1 MAISFVGAGTVQTG
15 ANSTVDVPSGYAA
28 GDTLLIVTSGTAT
41 PTTPTNWVSI
51 YAQGANRFLTV
62 FLKIATASES
72 SVTLVQSGTSSK
84 AVMLAYRGT
93 SYFDVV
99 GTVATGTST
108 SPATTSQTTRFANDY
123 VVSFYATQLN
133 ATPSTWTAP
142 ASTTSRVN
150 SGNSA
155 SVTGMLIVDEL
166 QVSAGASATRTATL
180 SSSTAWSAI
189 SISFKE
195 PQVFYVDPVNG
206 ADANNGQT
214 FATAL
219 KNISGATS
227 AKGVQAGDT
236 VRIEEAP
243 LYNTG
248 VNATWT
254 SVQQRGISPFGTQ
267 AITGATNAAPI
278 VVSTSLA
285 HGYSTGDVIQL
296 SAATGNTAA
305 NGIWKVTVTSST
317 QFSLDDSSGNG
328 TYGSSGVISPIFC
341 RTIKTASALVQPI
354 ASFAPLKTVS
364 LGIRAAWVGATANVT
379 ISTLSTSAFP
389 KGSADDGITTNA
401 SFTTGKIAYYTLPAT
416 LNLSSYQQLS
426 FFIQQ
431 FSGATLGGLTIS
443 LCSDTTGDTAVDTF
457 TIPSTSA
464 LSVWTPFTINKGSAL
479 GSSIQ
484 SISISRAANNG
495 AQFFRFN
502 SIVACKSP
510 TSVDALSNTSL
521 VTKNN
526 GTEGAYAV
534 GGFGGSD
541 GTIVFLDSSPTANNL
556 TTTGGAYYG
565 TTETVGLWRYEPLNP
580 YTLNSAALPASQGT
594 TTTYNVFPA
603 NSGILN
609 APITYSGGWDSTN
622 MSTRTGQTWFSNQNG
637 FGYGLYNSGGATDIT
652 IDRVNYTRCAIGWV
666 SDNNSTR
673 NIIQNCNY
681 TATSNAGLANTSTN
695 TGGQLQSC
703 IVTNTASSAG
713 ISINYPSNDINNPVV
728 INNCTISGN
737 VTNNL
742 SINTLT
748 NSFPY
753 YNITNSSFNT
763 ASDRGINTTQ
773 FGYGSITSNSINYF
787 NTRAINLGSNYVG
800 TINNLTFVPEPAGG
814 SEVIQGFL
822 SSGYTSLPQNIY
834 TTFNN
839 VTVSAPTTTYSQGTT
854 NLTYL
859 LVGCSNFKFV
869 NCSFGATNVSY
880 GSGNLLVDQGGAYLY
895 NCTGVSTTI
904 TTTTI
909 NVAPYILNAAFYS
922 QDEGNTVGNNKI
934 YFQGGLATSQTAVRN
949 TASGYAWSLAPT
961 STSTVT
967 SQFPL
972 KLKIASVAANGGS
985 AVTISAY
992 MRRTNTGLTMSLV
1005 CPANQ
1010 PYGPSTDTTASI
1022 TAAADTWQQVSIS
1035 FTPTQNGVYDIYVYV
1050 YGGTTFTGYIDD
1062 LEVTQ

>member
-15 ANSTVDVPSGYAA
+15 ANSTVDVPAGYAA

-41 PTTPTNWVSI
+41 PTTPTNWTSI
-51 YAQGANRFLTV
+51 FAQGSGRYLTV

-108 SPATTSQTTRFANDY
+108 SPATTSLTTRFANDY

-155 SVTGMLIVDEL
+155 SITGMLIVDEL
-166 QVSAGASATRTATL
+166 DAVAGATTARTATL
-180 SSSTAWSAI
+180 SSSTAWGAVA
-189 SISFKE
+189 ISFKE

-254 SVQQRGISPFGTQ
+254 SVQQRGISPFNTQ
-267 AITGATNAAPI
+267 TVLTATNATPI
-278 VVSTSLA
+278 VCTTSLA
-285 HGYSTGDVIQL
+285 HGYSTGDVVLIING
-296 SAATGNTAA
+296 TGNTAV
-305 NGIWKVTVTSST
+305 NGVWKVTVTNST
-317 QFSLDDSSGNG
+317 TFSLDDSSGNG
-328 TYGSSGVISPIFC
+328 TYTSNSASIQPIFC

-354 ASFAPLKTVS
+354 ASFAPLRTAS
-364 LGIRAAWVGATANVT
+364 LGTRVAWVGATANVT
-379 ISTLSTSAFP
+379 TFL
-389 KGSADDGITTNA
+389 TNA
-401 SFTTGKIAYYTLPAT
+401 FNKGAISDQISIAAGFTTGKIAYYTLPAT
-416 LNLSSYQQLS
+416 LNSSAYQQLS
-426 FFIQQ
+426 LFMNQ
-431 FSGATLGGLTIS
+431 STGATLGGLTIS
-443 LCSDTTGDTAVDTF
+443 LCSDTLGDTAVDTF
-457 TIPSTSA
+457 TIPSTGA
-464 LSVWTPFTINKGSAL
+464 LTVWTPFTFNKGSAL

-495 AQFFRFN
+495 AQLFNFN
-502 SIVACKSP
+502 SIVAVKSP

-541 GTIVFLDSSPTANNL
+541 GTIVFLDSSPTATNL

-580 YTLNSAALPASQGT
+580 YTLNSAALPSTAATGT
-594 TTTYNVFPA
+594 SYMLFPA
-603 NSGILN
+603 NNGILN
-609 APITYSGGWDSTN
+609 APITFSGGWDSTN
-622 MSTRTGQTWFSNQNG
+622 MSTRTGQTWFTNQNG
-637 FGYGLYNSGGATDIT
+637 FAYGLYNLAPSNYVTV
-652 IDRVNYTRCAIGWV
+652 DRVNYTRCQIGYF
-666 SDNNSTR
+666 SDASVLG
-673 NIIQNCNY
+673 NIVQNCNY
-681 TATSNAGLANTSTN
+681 TATNNAGISFTSAAQP
-695 TGGQLQSC
+695 QLQSC
-703 IVTNTASSAG
+703 IVTNTASHGLALTLS
-713 ISINYPSNDINNPVV
+713 SLDVNNPTV
-728 INNCTISGN
+728 INNCTFSGN
-737 VTNNL
+737 TTNNL
-742 SINTLT
+742 NLNT
-748 NSFPY
+748 SSGYPY
-753 YNITNSSFNT
+753 INITNNSFNT
-763 ASDRGINTTQ
+763 SQNQGININNLI
-773 FGYGSITSNSINYF
+773 YGTITSNSINYF
-787 NTRAINLGSNYVG
+787 NSTGLITNTNIIG
-800 TINNLTFVPEPAGG
+800 TINNLTFVPEPNGG
-814 SEVIQGFL
+814 GQVISAAL
-822 SSGYTSLPQNIY
+822 SNGYVALPQNIY

-839 VTVSAPTTTYSQGTT
+839 VTVNAPTTAYSQGTT
-854 NLTYL
+854 NLSYL
-859 LVGCSNFKFV
+859 LNGGSNFKFL
-869 NCSFGATNVSY
+869 NSSFGATNVSY
-880 GSGNLLVDQGGAYLY
+880 TQGNVLYDQGGAYLY
-895 NCTGVSTTI
+895 NCTGVPTTI
-904 TTTTI
+904 TSATV
-909 NVAPYILNAAFYS
+909 NLAPYILNAAIYS

-934 YFQGGLATSQTAVRN
+934 YFSGGLATSQTAVRN
-949 TASGYAWSLAPT
+949 TPSGYAWSLAPT

-967 SQFPL
+967 SAFPL

-992 MRRTNTGLTMSLV
+992 MRRTNTGLTMQLV
-1005 CPANQ
+1005 CPAGQ
-1010 PYGPSTDTTASI
+1010 PYGLSTDTTASI
-1022 TAAADTWQQVSIS
+1022 TAVADTWQQVSIS
-1035 FTPTQNGVYDIYVYV
+1035 FTPTQNAVFDIYVYV
-1050 YGGTTFTGYIDD
+1050 FGGTTFTGYVDD
-1062 LEVTQ
+1062 LEVSQ

>member
-15 ANSTVDVPSGYAA
+15 ANSTVDVPAGIAV

-41 PTTPTNWVSI
+41 PTTPTNWTSI
-51 YAQGANRFLTV
+51 FAQGSGRFITV

-72 SVTLVQSGTSSK
+72 SVALTQSGTSSK
-84 AVMLAYRGT
+84 AVMIAYRGT
-93 SYFDVV
+93 SYFDVIGGV
-99 GTVATGTST
+99 STSTST
-108 SPATTSQTTRFANDY
+108 SPATTSLTTRFANDY
-123 VVSFYATQLN
+123 VVSFYATILN

-150 SGNSA
+150 SGNSTT
-155 SVTGMLIVDEL
+155 VTGMLIVDEL
-166 QVSAGASATRTATL
+166 DAVAGATTARTATL
-180 SSSTAWSAI
+180 SSSTAWGAVA
-189 SISFKE
+189 ISFKE

-206 ADANNGQT
+206 ADANNGQS

-243 LYNTG
+243 LYDTG

-254 SVQQRGISPFGTQ
+254 SVQQRGISPFNN
-267 AITGATNAAPI
+267 INVNGATNATPI
-278 VVSTSLA
+278 VVSTSVA
-285 HGYSTGDVIQL
+285 HGYSTGDVVLIVNVG
-296 SAATGNTAA
+296 GNTAT

-328 TYGSSGVISPIFC
+328 AFTSAGALAPIFC
-341 RTIKTASALVQPI
+341 RTIKTASALVKPI
-354 ASFAPLKTVS
+354 ASFAPLRTAS
-364 LGIRAAWVGATANVT
+364 LGTRAAWVGATANVT
-379 ISTLSTSAFP
+379 PTLSTSIN
-389 KGSADDGITTNA
+389 KGSVFDQIAINA
-401 SFTTGKIAYYTLPAT
+401 SFTTGLIAYYTLPAT

-426 FFIQQ
+426 LFIQQ
-431 FSGATLGGLTIS
+431 TAGTLGGLTIS
-443 LCSDTTGDTAVDTF
+443 LCSDTLGATAVDTF
-457 TIPSTSA
+457 TIPSTGA

-495 AQFFRFN
+495 AQTFLFN
-502 SIVACKSP
+502 SIVAVKSP

-541 GTIVFLDSSPTANNL
+541 GTIVFLDSNPTGSNSL
-556 TTTGGAYYG
+556 TTGGAYYG

-580 YTLNSAALPASQGT
+580 YTLNSAALPSSQFLDT
-594 TTTYNVFPA
+594 SYNVFTA

-622 MSTRTGQTWFSNQNG
+622 MSTRTGQTWFTNQNG
-637 FGYGLYNSGGATDIT
+637 FAYGLSIT
-652 IDRVNYTRCAIGWV
+652 TNTANYVTLDRINYTRCTNAV
-666 SDNNSTR
+666 QVNNSS
-673 NIIQNCNY
+673 IGVVFQNCNY
-681 TATSNAGLANTSTN
+681 TATSAIGINAASFSR
-695 TGGQLQSC
+695 QDLQSC
-703 IVTNTASSAG
+703 IFTNTAGTGAS
-713 ISINYPSNDINNPVV
+713 ISYGSTDINNPIV
-728 INNCTISGN
+728 INNCTFSGN

-742 SINTLT
+742 NINAST
-748 NSFPY
+748 NGYPY

-763 ASDRGINTTQ
+763 SSATGINTSQ
-773 FGYGSITSNSINYF
+773 FGYSTITSNSINYF
-787 NTRAINLGSNYVG
+787 NTTGLNTINNIIG
-800 TINNLTFVPEPAGG
+800 TINNLTFVPEPNGG
-814 SEVIQGFL
+814 SQIISNTGTASYSV
-822 SSGYTSLPQNIY
+822 LPQNIY

-839 VTVSAPTTTYSQGTT
+839 VTVSAPTTTYSQGAT
-854 NLTYL
+854 NVIYL
-859 LVGCSNFKFV
+859 LNGCSNFKFV
-869 NCSFGATNVSY
+869 NGSFGATNVTY
-880 GSGNLLVDQGGAYLY
+880 NSGNLLADQGGSYLY
-895 NCTGVSTTI
+895 NCTGVPSTI
-904 TTTTI
+904 TAGGN
-909 NVAPYILNAAFYS
+909 NVAPYIVNAAIYS

-949 TASGYAWSLAPT
+949 TPSGYAWSLAPT

-972 KLKIASVAANGGS
+972 ELKIASIAANGGS

-992 MRRTNTGLTMSLV
+992 MRRTNTGLTMQLV

-1022 TAAADTWQQVSIS
+1022 TAVADTWQQVSIS
-1035 FTPTQNGVYDIYVYV
+1035 FTPTQNSVFDIYVYV
-1050 YGGTTFTGYIDD
+1050 YGGTTFTGYVDD
-1062 LEVTQ
+1062 LGVSQ

>member
-28 GDTLLIVTSGTAT
+28 GDALLIFTSGTAT
-41 PTTPTNWVSI
+41 PTTPTGWTLVLTV
-51 YAQGANRFLTV
+51 AATRFLTV
-62 FLKIATASES
+62 FLKIATSSES
-72 SVTLVQSGTSSK
+72 SVALTQSGTSSK

-99 GTVATGTST
+99 GSSTSGTSIL
-108 SPATTSQTTRFANDY
+108 PATQSLTTRFANDY

-142 ASTTSRVN
+142 LLTTSRVN
-150 SGNSA
+150 SGNSTT
-155 SVTGMLIVDEL
+155 VTGMLIVDEA
-166 QVSAGASATRTATL
+166 QAAAGASTVRTGAL
-180 SSSTAWSAI
+180 SSSTAWSSVA
-189 SISFKE
+189 ISFKE
-195 PQVFYVDPVNG
+195 PQVFYIDPVNG
-206 ADANNGQT
+206 ADANNGQS

-227 AKGVQAGDT
+227 AKGIQAGDT

-243 LYNTG
+243 LYDTG
-248 VNATWT
+248 INATWT

-285 HGYSTGDVIQL
+285 HGYSTGDVIQI
-296 SAATGNTAA
+296 SGTNGNTAT

-328 TYGSSGVISPIFC
+328 TYSSGGVISPIFC

-354 ASFAPLKTVS
+354 ASFAPLRTAS
-364 LGIRAAWVGATANVT
+364 LGTRVAWVGSANVT
-379 ISTLSTSAFP
+379 TQLNSTVN
-389 KGSADDGITTNA
+389 KGSVNDQINIAAG
-401 SFTTGKIAYYTLPAT
+401 FTTGKIAYYTLPAT
-416 LNLSSYQQLS
+416 LDLSSYQQLS
-426 FFIQQ
+426 LFIFQT
-431 FSGATLGGLTIS
+431 GVTLGGLTIS

-457 TIPSTSA
+457 TIPSTGA
-464 LSVWTPFTINKGSAL
+464 ASVWTPFTINKGSAL
-479 GSSIQ
+479 GSSIR

-495 AQFFRFN
+495 TQVFVFN
-502 SIVACKSP
+502 SIVACKAP

-541 GTIVFLDSSPTANNL
+541 GTIVFLDNSPGGSNL
-556 TTTGGAYYG
+556 TVTGGAYYG

-580 YTLNSAALPASQGT
+580 YTLNSAALPASSGST
-594 TTTYNVFPA
+594 TSYMVFPS

-609 APITYSGGWDSTN
+609 NPITYSGGWDSTN

-637 FGYGLYNSGGATDIT
+637 NGNGLQNSNVNSYLT
-652 IDRVNYTRCAIGWV
+652 IDRVNYTRCTTGFRGDTSFIG
-666 SDNNSTR
+666 T
-673 NIIQNCNY
+673 IQNSNY
-681 TATSNAGLANTSTN
+681 TATGSAGINFDNLSIPN
-695 TGGQLQSC
+695 LQSC
-703 IVTNTASSAG
+703 IITNTSFSAG
-713 ISINYPSNDINNPVV
+713 VTLSYASTDINNPVV
-728 INNCTISGN
+728 INNCTFSGN
-737 VTNNL
+737 VGNNL
-742 SINTLT
+742 TINTL
-748 NSFPY
+748 SAGAPY

-763 ASDRGINTTQ
+763 ASNIGISTSRM
-773 FGYGSITSNSINYF
+773 GYATITSNSINYF
-787 NTRAINLGSNYVG
+787 NGEGLVTPNNILG

-814 SEVIQGFL
+814 TQIINNTMNIQY
-822 SSGYTSLPQNIY
+822 SVLPQNIY

-839 VTVSAPTTTYSQGTT
+839 VTVNAPTTTYSQGVT
-854 NLTYL
+854 NFSYL
-859 LVGCSNFKFV
+859 FAGCSNFKFL
-869 NCSFGATNVSY
+869 NGSFSTTNISY
-880 GSGNLLVDQGGAYLY
+880 GSGNLMYDQGGSYFY
-895 NCTGVSTTI
+895 NCTGVPSTLAVVGN
-904 TTTTI
+904 
-909 NVAPYILNAAFYS
+909 NVQPYIVNAAIYS

-934 YFQGGLATSQTAVRN
+934 YFTGGLATSQTAVRN
-949 TASGYAWSLAPT
+949 TPSGYAWSLAPT

-967 SQFPL
+967 SAFPL

-992 MRRTNTGLTMSLV
+992 MRRTNTGLTMQLV
-1005 CPANQ
+1005 CPAGQ

-1022 TAAADTWQQVSIS
+1022 TAVADTWEQVSIS
-1035 FTPTQNGVYDIYVYV
+1035 FTPTQNAVFDIYVYV
-1050 YGGTTFTGYIDD
+1050 YGGTTFTGYVDD
-1062 LEVTQ
+1062 VGVSQ

>member
-1 MAISFVGAGTVQTG
+1 MAISFVGAGAVSTG
-15 ANSTVDVPSGYAA
+15 ANSTVAVPAGIAA
-28 GDTLLIVTSGTAT
+28 GDTLLIVTSGTTPT
-41 PTTPTNWVSI
+41 PTTPTDWVSI
-51 YAQGANRFLTV
+51 YAQGSLRFLTV

-155 SVTGMLIVDEL
+155 TVTGMLIVDEL

-206 ADANNGQT
+206 ADANNGQS

-254 SVQQRGISPFGTQ
+254 SVQQRGISPFNTQ

-278 VVSTSLA
+278 VCTTSLA
-285 HGYSTGDVIQL
+285 HGYSTGDVILL
-296 SAATGNTAA
+296 SGATGNTAA
-305 NGIWKVTVTSST
+305 NGVWKVTVTNST
-317 QFSLDDSSGNG
+317 TFSLDDSSGNG

-354 ASFAPLKTVS
+354 ASFAPIRTAS
-364 LGIRAAWVGATANVT
+364 LGNRAAWVTSTNVT
-379 ISTLSTSAFP
+379 HGFGVFA
-389 KGSADDGITTNA
+389 KGSSFDSIAMTA

-416 LNLSSYQQLS
+416 LNLSSYEQLS
-426 FFIQQ
+426 LFTQQ
-431 FSGATLGGLTIS
+431 ISGATLGGLTIS

-457 TIPSTSA
+457 TIPSIGSTSI
-464 LSVWTPFTINKGSAL
+464 WCPFTINKGSAL
-479 GSSIQ
+479 GSSIR

-495 AQFFRFN
+495 AQQFYFS
-502 SIVACKSP
+502 SIVAVKSP

-541 GTIVFLDSSPTANNL
+541 GTIVFLDSSPTGTNL

-565 TTETVGLWRYEPLNP
+565 TTETAGLWRYEPLNP
-580 YTLNSAALPASQGT
+580 YTLNSATLPATNTT

-637 FGYGLYNSGGATDIT
+637 FGYGLQNSNGTNYIT
-652 IDRVNYTRCAIGWV
+652 TDRVNYTRCNTGWFANA
-666 SDNNSTR
+666 DFFG

-681 TATSNAGLANTSTN
+681 NANAVGISISSLSTGTKSNE
-695 TGGQLQSC
+695 LQNC
-703 IVTNTASSAG
+703 IVTNTSSTGVGINYASSA
-713 ISINYPSNDINNPVV
+713 IDNPFI
-728 INNCTISGN
+728 INNCTVSGS

-742 SINTLT
+742 SINTF
-748 NSFPY
+748 NNGYPY

-763 ASDRGINTTQ
+763 SSGAGINTS
-773 FGYGSITSNSINYF
+773 FLGYVTITSNSINYF
-787 NTRAINLGSNYVG
+787 NIRAIITTNNILG
-800 TINNLTFVPEPAGG
+800 TINNLTLVPEPAGG
-814 SEVIQGFL
+814 AEIIQSLLTLGYSVI
-822 SSGYTSLPQNIY
+822 PQNIY

-839 VTVSAPTTTYSQGTT
+839 VTVSAPTTAYSQGTT
-854 NLTYL
+854 NVSLAL
-859 LVGCSNFKFV
+859 NGCSNFKFL
-869 NCSFGATNVSY
+869 NSSFGAANVSY
-880 GSGNLLVDQGGAYLY
+880 TSGLGLYDQGGAYLY
-895 NCTGVSTTI
+895 NCTGVPTI
-904 TTTTI
+904 ISSATI
-909 NVAPYILNAAFYS
+909 NVAPFINNAAFYS

-934 YFQGGLATSQTAVRN
+934 YFSGGLATSQTAVRN
-949 TASGYAWSLAPT
+949 TPSGYAWSMAPT
-961 STSTVT
+961 STTTVT

-992 MRRTNTGLTMSLV
+992 MRRTNTGLTMQLV

-1010 PYGPSTDTTASI
+1010 PYGPSTDTVASM
-1022 TAAADTWQQVSIS
+1022 TAAADTWEQVSIS
-1035 FTPTQNGVYDIYVYV
+1035 FTPTQNGVYDIYAYAF
-1050 YGGTTFTGYIDD
+1050 GGTTFTGYVDD
-1062 LEVTQ
+1062 VGVTQ

>member
-28 GDTLLIVTSGTAT
+28 GDTLLIFTSGTAT

-72 SVTLVQSGTSSK
+72 SVTLTQSGTSSK
-84 AVMLAYRGT
+84 AVMIAYRGT

-99 GTVATGTST
+99 GNVGNGTGIL
-108 SPATTSQTTRFANDY
+108 PATVSLTTRFANDY
-123 VVSFYATQLN
+123 VVSFFATQLN

-142 ASTTSRVN
+142 LLTTSRVN

-155 SVTGMLIVDEL
+155 SITGMMIVDEA
-166 QVSAGASATRTATL
+166 QAAAGASASRAATL
-180 SSSTAWSAI
+180 SSSTTWSAI
-189 SISFKE
+189 AIAFKE
-195 PQVFYVDPVNG
+195 PQVFYIDPVNG

-227 AKGVQAGDT
+227 AKGIQAGDT

-243 LYNTG
+243 LYDTG

-254 SVQQRGISPFGTQ
+254 SVQQRGISPFNTQ
-267 AITGATNAAPI
+267 GITGATNATPI
-278 VVSTSLA
+278 VCTTSLA
-285 HGYSTGDVIQL
+285 HGYSTGDVVQI
-296 SAATGNTAA
+296 SGATGNTAA
-305 NGIWKVTVTSST
+305 NGVWKVTVTNST
-317 QFSLDDSSGNG
+317 TFSLDDSSGNG
-328 TYGSSGVISPIFC
+328 AAGGAIVVSPIFC

-354 ASFAPLKTVS
+354 ASFAPLRTAS
-364 LGIRAAWVGATANVT
+364 LGTRVAWVGSANVSP
-379 ISTLSTSAFP
+379 STTAAFA
-389 KGSADDGITTNA
+389 KGSFSDQIAINA

-416 LNLSSYQQLS
+416 LNLSAYQQLS
-426 FFIQQ
+426 LFIFQS
-431 FSGATLGGLTIS
+431 SGTLGGLTIS

-457 TIPSTSA
+457 TIPSTGA
-464 LSVWTPFTINKGSAL
+464 TGVWTPFTINKGSAL

-495 AQFFRFN
+495 AQTFLFN
-502 SIVACKSP
+502 SIVAVKSP

-541 GTIVFLDSSPTANNL
+541 GTIVFLDSAPTANNL

-580 YTLNSAALPASQGT
+580 YTLNSLALPSSSTDTNA
-594 TTTYNVFPA
+594 NCVFPS
-603 NSGILN
+603 NNGILN
-609 APITYSGGWDSTN
+609 NPITFSGGWDSTN

-637 FGYGLYNSGGATDIT
+637 NGYGLSNNNSTNFITTDK
-652 IDRVNYTRCAIGWV
+652 VNYTRANTGWFG
-666 SDNNSTR
+666 NSSLLN

-681 TATSNAGLANTSTN
+681 TATSG
-695 TGGQLQSC
+695 TGISSSSGNSQLELQNC
-703 IVTNTASSAG
+703 IVTNTATNG
-713 ISINYPSNDINNPVV
+713 VTISFTSTNINNPVV
-728 INNCTISGN
+728 INNCTVSGSTG
-737 VTNNL
+737 VNL
-742 SINTLT
+742 QINTG
-748 NSFPY
+748 SSGSPY

-763 ASDRGINTTQ
+763 SSVTGINTSQ
-773 FGYGSITSNSINYF
+773 FGYATITSNSVNYF
-787 NTRAINLGSNYVG
+787 NTTGLITNQNIIG

-814 SEVIQGFL
+814 SQII
-822 SSGYTSLPQNIY
+822 SSFAATTYLTLPQNIY

-839 VTVSAPTTTYSQGTT
+839 LTVNAPTTTYSQGTT

-859 LVGCSNFKFV
+859 LNGGYNFKYL
-869 NCSFGATNVSY
+869 NSSFTPTNVTY
-880 GSGNLLVDQGGAYLY
+880 TSGNLLYDIGGAYFY
-895 NCTGVSTTI
+895 NCTGVPTTI
-904 TTTTI
+904 TPSGVF
-909 NVAPYILNAAFYS
+909 VAPYILNTAFYS

-949 TASGYAWSLAPT
+949 TPSGYAWSLAPT

-967 SQFPL
+967 SAFPL

-992 MRRTNTGLTMSLV
+992 MRRTNTGLTMQLV

-1035 FTPTQNGVYDIYVYV
+1035 FTPTQNAVYDIYVYV
-1050 YGGTTFTGYIDD
+1050 FGGTTFTGYVDD
-1062 LEVTQ
+1062 LGVTQ

>member
-15 ANSTVDVPSGYAA
+15 ANSTVDVPAGIAA
-28 GDTLLIVTSGTAT
+28 GDTLLIVTSGTAI

-51 YAQGANRFLTV
+51 YAQGTGRNLTV

-155 SVTGMLIVDEL
+155 TVTGMLIVDEL
-166 QVSAGASATRTATL
+166 DAVAGATTSRVATL
-180 SSSTAWSAI
+180 SSSTAWGAVA
-189 SISFKE
+189 ISFKE

-214 FATAL
+214 FANAL

-227 AKGVQAGDT
+227 AKGITAGDT

-243 LYNTG
+243 LYDTG

-254 SVQQRGISPFGTQ
+254 SVQQRGISPFNTQ

-278 VVSTSLA
+278 VVTTSLA
-285 HGYSTGDVIQL
+285 HGYSTGDVVQI
-296 SAATGNTAA
+296 SGTNGNTAT
-305 NGIWKVTVTSST
+305 NGVFKITVTSST

-328 TYGSSGVISPIFC
+328 TYSSGGVISPIFC
-341 RTIKTASALVQPI
+341 RTIKTASALVKPI
-354 ASFAPLKTVS
+354 ASFAPLRTAS
-364 LGIRAAWVGATANVT
+364 LGTRVAWVASANVT
-379 ISTLSTSAFP
+379 TALTATFTKGAYYDNISIAA
-389 KGSADDGITTNA
+389 G
-401 SFTTGKIAYYTLPAT
+401 FTTGKIAYYTLPAT
-416 LNLSSYQQLS
+416 LDLSAYQQLS
-426 FFIQQ
+426 LFILQG
-431 FSGATLGGLTIS
+431 SGTLGGLTVN

-457 TIPSTSA
+457 TIPSTGA
-464 LSVWTPFTINKGSAL
+464 TGIFCPFTINKGSAL
-479 GSSIQ
+479 GSSIR

-495 AQFFRFN
+495 AQGFFFN

-526 GTEGAYAV
+526 GTEGAYSV

-541 GTIVFLDSSPTANNL
+541 GTIVFLDSSPTGTNL

-565 TTETVGLWRYEPLNP
+565 TTETAGLWRYEPLNP
-580 YTLNSAALPASQGT
+580 YTLNSAALPSSSTDTNA
-594 TTTYNVFPA
+594 NCVFPA
-603 NSGILN
+603 NNGILN

-637 FGYGLYNSGGATDIT
+637 NGYGLSNNNTSNFIT
-652 IDRVNYTRCAIGWV
+652 VDRVNYTRVNTGWFG
-666 SDNNSTR
+666 NSSLLN

-681 TATSNAGLANTSTN
+681 TATSGAGINSSSSSS
-695 TGGQLQSC
+695 QLELQNC
-703 IVTNTASSAG
+703 IVTNTATNG
-713 ISINYPSNDINNPVV
+713 VTISFTSTNINNPVV
-728 INNCTISGN
+728 INNCTFSGN

-742 SINTLT
+742 SINTG
-748 NSFPY
+748 SSGYPY
-753 YNITNSSFNT
+753 YTITNSSFNT
-763 ASDRGINTTQ
+763 SSGTGINTTQ
-773 FGYGSITSNSINYF
+773 FGYATITSNSVNYF
-787 NTRAINLGSNYVG
+787 NTTGLSTTNNIIG

-814 SEVIQGFL
+814 TNIVSADL
-822 SSGYTSLPQNIY
+822 SGGYAVVPQNIY

-839 VTVSAPTTTYSQGTT
+839 VTVNAPTTTYSQGTT
-854 NLTYL
+854 TLSTL
-859 LVGCSNFKFV
+859 LNGCANFKFI
-869 NCSFGATNVSY
+869 NGSFSATNVSY
-880 GSGNLLVDQGGAYLY
+880 SQNNFYDQGGAYLY
-895 NCTGVSTTI
+895 NCTGVPTTVVNATRNI
-904 TTTTI
+904 T
-909 NVAPYILNAAFYS
+909 PFILNAAQYS

-949 TASGYAWSLAPT
+949 TPSGYAWSMAPT
-961 STSTVT
+961 STTTVT
-967 SQFPL
+967 SAFPL

-992 MRRTNTGLTMSLV
+992 MRRTNTGLTMQLV
-1005 CPANQ
+1005 CPGGQ
-1010 PYGPSTDTTASI
+1010 PYGPSTDTVASM
-1022 TAAADTWQQVSIS
+1022 TAAADTWEQVSIS
-1035 FTPTQNGVYDIYVYV
+1035 FTPTQNGVYDIYAYAF
-1050 YGGTTFTGYIDD
+1050 GGTTFTGYVDD
-1062 LEVTQ
+1062 LGVTQ

>member
-41 PTTPTNWVSI
+41 PTTPTNWTSI
-51 YAQGANRFLTV
+51 YTQGANRFLTV

-72 SVTLVQSGTSSK
+72 SVALTQSGTSSK
-84 AVMLAYRGT
+84 AVMIAYRGT

-99 GTVATGTST
+99 GTVGNGTSIL
-108 SPATTSQTTRFANDY
+108 PATSSLTTRFANDY

-142 ASTTSRVN
+142 ALTTSRVN

-155 SVTGMLIVDEL
+155 SITGMLIVDEA
-166 QVSAGASATRTATL
+166 QAAAGASTARTGAL
-180 SSSTAWSAI
+180 SSSTAWSSVA
-189 SISFKE
+189 ISFKE

-206 ADANNGQT
+206 ADANNGQS

-227 AKGVQAGDT
+227 AKGVTAGDT

-243 LYNTG
+243 LYDTG

-254 SVQQRGISPFGTQ
+254 SVTSRGISPFNTQ
-267 AITGATNAAPI
+267 AITGATNATPI
-278 VVSTSLA
+278 VCTTSLA
-285 HGYSTGDVIQL
+285 HGYSTGDVVQI
-296 SAATGNTAA
+296 SGTSGNTAT

-328 TYGSSGVISPIFC
+328 TYSSGGVISPIFC

-364 LGIRAAWVGATANVT
+364 LGIRANWVASANVT
-379 ISTLSTSAFP
+379 SVFATTGTMN
-389 KGSADDGITTNA
+389 KGGAADQMSIAAG
-401 SFTTGKIAYYTLPAT
+401 FTTGKIAYYTLPAT
-416 LNLSSYQQLS
+416 LNLSAYQQLS
-426 FFIQQ
+426 LFIVQG
-431 FSGATLGGLTIS
+431 SGTLGGLTIS

-457 TIPSTSA
+457 TIPSTGA
-464 LSVWTPFTINKGSAL
+464 TNVYTPFTIDKGSAL
-479 GSSIQ
+479 GSSIR

-495 AQFFRFN
+495 AQTFNFN
-502 SIVACKSP
+502 SIVAVKSP

-541 GTIVFLDSSPTANNL
+541 GTIVFLDSNPTGNNL

-580 YTLNSAALPASQGT
+580 YTLNSAALPATST
-594 TTTYNVFPA
+594 ATTTYMVFPA
-603 NSGILN
+603 NNGILN
-609 APITYSGGWDSTN
+609 APITFSGGWDSTN
-622 MSTRTGQTWFSNQNG
+622 MSTRTGQTWFTHQNG
-637 FGYGLYNSGGATDIT
+637 NSYGLANNNTTSYIT
-652 IDRVNYTRCAIGWV
+652 IDRVNYTRSYSGLAGNTSFV
-666 SDNNSTR
+666 G

-681 TATSNAGLANTSTN
+681 TATASIAIEF
-695 TGGQLQSC
+695 TGSSQQQLQSC
-703 IVTNTASSAG
+703 IVTNTSSTG
-713 ISINYPSNDINNPVV
+713 VSISYPSNNINNPVV
-728 INNCTISGN
+728 INNCTVSGN

-742 SINTLT
+742 SINSTT
-748 NSFPY
+748 NGYPY

-763 ASDRGINTTQ
+763 SSATGINTSQ
-773 FGYGSITSNSINYF
+773 LGYATITSNSINYF
-787 NTRAINLGSNYVG
+787 NTTGLNTINNIIG
-800 TINNLTFVPEPAGG
+800 TINNLTFVPEPNGG
-814 SEVIQGFL
+814 NQIIANTGTAS
-822 SSGYTSLPQNIY
+822 YTVLPQNIY

-839 VTVSAPTTTYSQGTT
+839 VTVNAPTTTYSQGAT
-854 NLTYL
+854 NVTYL
-859 LVGCSNFKFV
+859 LNSCSNFKFV
-869 NCSFGATNVSY
+869 NGSFGATNVTY
-880 GSGNLLVDQGGAYLY
+880 NSGNLLVDQGGSYLY
-895 NCTGVSTTI
+895 NCIGVPATI
-904 TTTTI
+904 TASTN
-909 NVAPYILNAAFYS
+909 NVAPYILNAAIYS

-934 YFQGGLATSQTAVRN
+934 YFSGGLATSQTAVRN
-949 TASGYAWSLAPT
+949 TPSGYAWSLAPT
-961 STSTVT
+961 STSRVT

-972 KLKIASVAANGGS
+972 KLKIASVAANGSS

-992 MRRTNTGLTMSLV
+992 MRRTNTGLTMQLV

-1010 PYGPSTDTTASI
+1010 PYGPTSDTVASI

-1035 FTPTQNGVYDIYVYV
+1035 FTPTQNGVFDIYVYV
-1050 YGGTTFTGYIDD
+1050 YGGTTFTGYVDD
-1062 LEVTQ
+1062 LGVSQ